1 MVYCAVCYT
10 KSTDRI
16 KIHLNQWQDH
26 PFEASLVDETNGVY
40 KSKLRTGIDALIEL
54 MEILEVNGWTLVSTN
69 KEDTYIFRK
78 VFETIVDD
86 TPEVVI
92 EKTSKFRGVTHDLQ
106 STNPWCS
113 KIVYKDQ
120 TYFLGTYST
129 EEAAARAY
137 DEAAIQYYG
146 ENATVNFSV
155 KKNT

>member
-1 MVYCAVCYT
+1 MKIKKKNNQT
-10 KSTDRI
+10 KD
-16 KIHLNQWQDH
+16 KILKKIQ
-26 PFEASLVDETNGVY
+26 P
-40 KSKLRTGIDALIEL
+40 
-54 MEILEVNGWTLVSTN
+54 
-69 KEDTYIFRK
+69 IFRK

-106 STNPWCS
+106 STNPWCA
-113 KIVYKDQ
+113 KIVYQDQ

-146 ENATVNFSV
+146 KNAKVNFSI